1 MKVLIIEDDVRLA
14 DVIRRSLGEAGYAT
28 HIAHDA
34 PGGIEAFEVDVTY
47 DLVVLD
53 LMLPGLDVAVDEPA
67 GMTVCRRI
75 RELDTNVPI
84 LMLTAL
90 DGMRTKVDGLDAGA
104 DDYLVKPFHLVELL
118 ARVRALLRRSPQAQ
132 APVIS
137 VRGVAL
143 DASTRTAE
151 RDGRR
156 IQLTAKE
163 FAVLEYLMRNAGRI
177 VSSTE
182 LIDHAWDSNYEGFSN
197 VVQTYIR
204 YLRQKLIA
212 AGEPDVIETRRGSGY
227 VIEHA
232 EPNEQQ
238 EPVEQRAPAAQQE
251 QIEQRGQNE

>member
-14 DVIRRSLGEAGYAT
+14 DVIRRTLAEAGYAT
-28 HIAHDA
+28 NVAHDV
-34 PGGIEAFEVDVTY
+34 PGSIEAFEVDATY

-53 LMLPGLDVAVDEPA
+53 LMLPGPGLAADELG
-67 GMTVCRRI
+67 GMKVCRRI
-75 RELDTNVPI
+75 REIDTSVPV

-90 DGMRTKVDGLDAGA
+90 DGMRTKVEGLDAGA

-132 APVIS
+132 APVLS
-137 VRGVAL
+137 VRGVVL

-204 YLRQKLIA
+204 YLRQKLTA
-212 AGEPDVIETRRGSGY
+212 GGEPDVIETRRGSGY
-227 VIEHA
+227 VIEQSA
-232 EPNEQQ
+232 TDQQ
-238 EPVEQRAPAAQQE
+238 SGPGA
-251 QIEQRGQNE
+251 